1 MAKEGT
7 GMAIVNSIRAGAS
20 KAYRDAVPEL
30 GAKNLLEVKAAIF
43 DFKPVY
49 NEFVSVFFNKIAL
62 TIMDKRAFV
71 NPFRSLV
78 KGGNPLGGVIQD
90 THVNPAVAIPYD
102 INATSRLLHNYRPDV
117 MVEYFTLN
125 RKDLFA
131 VTRAR
136 DELELAFNSFAAL
149 DEFFSALIDSLY
161 SGNEIREFELW
172 KALFASAYL
181 SNVFKTVAVTAPVDH
196 DTAMKFLLTLQNISF
211 AMRFPSSD
219 YNNFQELASS
229 QGKSVNPAIT
239 WTPQSNQ
246 IIIMDSRYAATI
258 GLYVK
263 ASAFNVSY
271 TELEGRILYVDNLMV
286 TGLLAIIC
294 DERAP
299 QVRDNRRE
307 FRDFENGATLTL
319 NSFFHVWQYYNIR
332 LWANAVALYDPS
344 AEKAVITINGG
355 QEMAIGLDMK
365 KQFTY
370 TVSYKGEEIDPYLSF
385 TSTTNNLALSYDSEN
400 KNISVATSK
409 DSVPGEYT
417 VLISARVDIGDG
429 KFDTNSA
436 LAKVKINPV

>member
-30 GAKNLLEVKAAIF
+30 GLKNLLDVKSAIL
-43 DFKPVY
+43 DFTPTY
-49 NEFVSVFFNKIAL
+49 NEFISVFFNKIAL
-62 TIMDKRAFV
+62 SLMDMRAFS

-90 THVNPAVAIPYD
+90 THVNPAIAIPYD

-117 MVEYFTLN
+117 AVEYFTLN

-136 DELELAFNSFAAL
+136 DELELAFTSFDAL
-149 DEFFSALIDSLY
+149 DEFFAALIDSLY

-181 SNVFKTVAVTAPVDH
+181 SNVFKTVAVAAPVDQE
-196 DTAMKFLLTLQNISF
+196 TAMKFLLTLQNISF
-211 AMRFPSSD
+211 AMTFPSGD
-219 YNNFQELASS
+219 YNNFQELAAA
-229 QGKSVNPAIT
+229 QNKAVNPAIT
-239 WTPQSNQ
+239 WTPQANQ

-332 LWANAVALYDPS
+332 LWANAVALYDPT
-344 AEKAVITINGG
+344 AEKAVITVNNG
-355 QEMAIGLDMK
+355 QQLSIGLDTK
-365 KQFTY
+365 KQFDY
-370 TVSYKGEEIDPYLSF
+370 SVAYQGREISPYLSF
-385 TSTTNNLALSYDSEN
+385 TTTTNNLVMSYDPEE
-400 KNISVATSK
+400 KKITVATSK
-409 DSVPGEYT
+409 DSAPGEYT
-417 VLISARVDIGDG
+417 VLVSARVDIGDG
-429 KFDTNSA
+429 KFETNSA
-436 LAKVKINPV
+436 LVTVKINPV